1 MVSTRPLSSW
11 RAFVPRRAAGAGDL
25 HLNGVL
31 CMERMDR
38 GKLSRAGRVDGHGIS
53 PGNRDSTSL
62 TPGPDNWSSV
72 ALQHVGITVSDVDA
86 SVRFWSA
93 FLGRRPRA
101 RPVTGPGL
109 DQVLSLTDGRTAA
122 LVHEEPA
129 AHVDRRSRNVASVI
143 ARKEDDH
150 AGDVLGLAHVAK
162 WGFLRHSFVDGRV

>member
-1 MVSTRPLSSW
+1 MVTLIEGLGGIDKAAVELAGFRD
-11 RAFVPRRAAGAGDL
+11 RARAAGAGDL

-101 RPVTGPGL
+101 RARDWSRSRPG
-109 DQVLSLTDGRTAA
+109 A
-122 LVHEEPA
+122 EP
-129 AHVDRRSRNVASVI
+129 HRRPDRRSST
-143 ARKEDDH
+143 
-150 AGDVLGLAHVAK
+150 
-162 WGFLRHSFVDGRV
+162 